1 MTNIVVGLIG
11 LVIGLAIGVGIG
23 WLIAQLRASQRVA
36 EATTT
41 AQVAT
46 ERLEAA
52 EKVTADRDALATQ
65 FRALSAQSM
74 ADQDERSTRAAQRTM
89 SDAQRLLAPVSL
101 ALERLDR
108 RLAEVEQ
115 ERTAMTASLREQVAG
130 VSNAGENL
138 RKEAASLVTALRKPQ
153 VRGAWGEMQLQRT
166 AEVAGMLEHCD
177 FQTQQTTTAQGTPQR
192 PDMTVRLSGDR
203 CIHID
208 AKTPL
213 AAFLDAAECEDPEEY
228 DAQMARFARH
238 VRTHIDQLSAKGYWR
253 TDLDSPEFVV
263 CFLPSDAFLQAAL
276 QEMPDLHEYA
286 NRRGIVLASP
296 SVLIPMLRTVALA
309 WRQEAVARS
318 AAEVAALGRDLHK
331 RLGTLAGNLDKM
343 GRSLN
348 STVRAYNTLLGGMET
363 RVLVQ
368 ARRFEDLGV
377 TDEDISSPAPIEET
391 VRPLTAPE
399 LTEHQGED
407 DSPTSVVGRAT
418 LAQLRRQ
425 GEGQ

>member
-11 LVIGLAIGVGIG
+11 LAIGVALG
-23 WLIAQLRASQRVA
+23 WLIAQLRASQRIA
-36 EATTT
+36 EATS
-41 AQVAT
+41 AARVAT

-52 EKVTADRDALATQ
+52 EKIATDRDALATL
-65 FRALSAQSM
+65 FKALSAQSM
-74 ADQDERSTRAAQRTM
+74 ADQNERATQSAQRTM

-115 ERTAMTASLREQVAG
+115 ERTDMTASLREQVAG
-130 VSNAGENL
+130 VSTAGESL
-138 RKEAASLVTALRKPQ
+138 RKETASLVAALRKPQ
-153 VRGAWGEMQLQRT
+153 IRGAWGEMQLQRT

-177 FQTQQTTTAQGTPQR
+177 FQTQQTTTAQGAPQR
-192 PDMTVRLSGDR
+192 PDMTVKLSGGR
-203 CIHID
+203 CIHVD

-213 AAFLDAAECEDPEEY
+213 AAFLEAAQCDDAEEY

-263 CFLPSDAFLQAAL
+263 CFLPSDALLQAAL
-276 QEMPDLHEYA
+276 QEIPDLHEYA

-318 AAEVAALGRDLHK
+318 ATEVAALRRDLHK

-343 GRSLN
+343 GRSLT
-348 STVRAYNTLLGGMET
+348 STVRAYNSALGSLET

-368 ARRFEDLGV
+368 ARRFEHLGV
-377 TDEDISSPAPIEET
+377 TADDIASPAPIEEA
-391 VRPLTAPE
+391 VRPLTSPE
-399 LTEHQGED
+399 LTENQTE
-407 DSPTSVVGRAT
+407 VG
-418 LAQLRRQ
+418 LP
-425 GEGQ
+425 E

>member
-1 MTNIVVGLIG
+1 MVNVVVGLVG
-11 LVIGLAIGVGIG
+11 LVIGLALG

-36 EATTT
+36 EAAST
-41 AQVAT
+41 ARVAA
-46 ERLEAA
+46 ERLEIVEKAA
-52 EKVTADRDALATQ
+52 ADRDSLATQ
-65 FRALSAQSM
+65 FKALSAQSI
-74 ADQDERSTRAAQRTM
+74 ADQDERAAKAAQRTM
-89 SDAQRLLAPVSL
+89 NDAQRLLAPVSH
-101 ALERLDR
+101 ALEQLDR

-130 VSNAGENL
+130 VSSAGENL
-138 RKEAASLVTALRKPQ
+138 RKETASLVTALRKPQ

-192 PDMTVRLSGDR
+192 PDMTVRLSGNR

-213 AAFLDAAECEDPEEY
+213 AAFLDATECEDPEEY

-276 QEMPDLHEYA
+276 QQMPDLHEYA

-309 WRQEAVARS
+309 WRQEAVARN
-318 AAEVAALGRDLHK
+318 ATEVAALGRDLHK
-331 RLGTLAGNLDKM
+331 RLSTLAGNLDKM
-343 GRSLN
+343 GRSLS

-377 TDEDISSPAPIEET
+377 TDEEVSSPTPIDET
-391 VRPLTAPE
+391 IRPLTAAE
-399 LTEHQGED
+399 LTEHQGD
-407 DSPTSVVGRAT
+407 DGSSS
-418 LAQLRRQ
+418 
-425 GEGQ
+425 

>member
-1 MTNIVVGLIG
+1 MTNLVVGLIG
-11 LVIGLAIGVGIG
+11 LIIGVALG
-23 WLIAQLRASQRVA
+23 WLFAQLRASQRVT
-36 EATTT
+36 EATS
-41 AQVAT
+41 AARIAT

-52 EKVTADRDALATQ
+52 EKIATDRDALATQ
-65 FRALSAQSM
+65 FKALSAQTM
-74 ADQDERSTRAAQRTM
+74 ADQDERAARSAQRTI

-108 RLAEVEQ
+108 RLAEVEH
-115 ERTAMTASLREQVAG
+115 ERTAMTASLRQQVAE
-130 VSNAGENL
+130 VSTAGESL
-138 RKEAASLVTALRKPQ
+138 RKETASLVTALRKPH

-166 AEVAGMLEHCD
+166 AEVAGMLDHCD

-192 PDMTVRLSGDR
+192 PDMTVKLSGGR
-203 CIHID
+203 CIHVD

-213 AAFLDAAECEDPEEY
+213 AAFLDAAQCDDADEY

-263 CFLPSDAFLQAAL
+263 CFLPSDALLQAAL

-286 NRRGIVLASP
+286 NRRGIVVASP

-318 AAEVAALGRDLHK
+318 AADVAALGRDLHK
-331 RLGTLAGNLDKM
+331 RLGTLASNLDKM
-343 GRSLN
+343 GRSLT
-348 STVRAYNTLLGGMET
+348 STVRAYNSAIGGLET

-368 ARRFEDLGV
+368 ARRFEDLEV
-377 TDEDISSPAPIEET
+377 TTDTLASPTPVDDA
-391 VRPLTAPE
+391 VRPLTSPE
-399 LTEHQGED
+399 LTEDE
-407 DSPTSVVGRAT
+407 P
-418 LAQLRRQ
+418 
-425 GEGQ
+425 

>member
-11 LVIGLAIGVGIG
+11 LAIGVALG
-23 WLIAQLRASQRVA
+23 WLIAQLRTSQRIA
-36 EATTT
+36 ETTS
-41 AQVAT
+41 AARVAT

-52 EKVTADRDALATQ
+52 EKIATDRDALATQ
-65 FRALSAQSM
+65 FKALSAQTM
-74 ADQDERSTRAAQRTM
+74 ADQNERATRSAQRTM

-115 ERTAMTASLREQVAG
+115 ERTDMTASLREQVAG
-130 VSNAGENL
+130 VSTAGESL
-138 RKEAASLVTALRKPQ
+138 RKETASLVAALRKPQ
-153 VRGAWGEMQLQRT
+153 IRGAWGEMQLQRT

-177 FQTQQTTTAQGTPQR
+177 FQTQQTTTAQGAPQR
-192 PDMTVRLSGDR
+192 PDMTVKLPGGR
-203 CIHID
+203 CIHVD

-213 AAFLDAAECEDPEEY
+213 AAFLEAAQCDDAEEY

-263 CFLPSDAFLQAAL
+263 CFLPSDALLQAAL
-276 QEMPDLHEYA
+276 QEIPDLHEYA

-318 AAEVAALGRDLHK
+318 ATEVAALRRDLHK

-343 GRSLN
+343 GRSLT
-348 STVRAYNTLLGGMET
+348 STVRAYNSALGSLET

-368 ARRFEDLGV
+368 ARRFEHLGV
-377 TDEDISSPAPIEET
+377 TADDIASPAPIEEA
-391 VRPLTAPE
+391 VRPLTSPE
-399 LTEHQGED
+399 LTENQTE
-407 DSPTSVVGRAT
+407 
-418 LAQLRRQ
+418 
-425 GEGQ
+425 EGPPE

>member
-11 LVIGLAIGVGIG
+11 LAIGVTLG
-23 WLIAQLRASQRVA
+23 WLIAQLRASQRIA
-36 EATTT
+36 EATS
-41 AQVAT
+41 AAHVAT

-52 EKVTADRDALATQ
+52 EKIATDRDALATQ
-65 FRALSAQSM
+65 FKALSAQTM
-74 ADQDERSTRAAQRTM
+74 ADQNERATRSAQRTM

-115 ERTAMTASLREQVAG
+115 ERTDMTASLREQVAG
-130 VSNAGENL
+130 VSTAGESL
-138 RKEAASLVTALRKPQ
+138 RKETASLVAALRKPQ
-153 VRGAWGEMQLQRT
+153 IRGAWGEMQLQRT

-177 FQTQQTTTAQGTPQR
+177 FQTQQTTTAQGAPQR
-192 PDMTVRLSGDR
+192 PDMTVKLPGGR
-203 CIHID
+203 CIHVD

-213 AAFLDAAECEDPEEY
+213 AAFLEAAQCDDAEEY

-263 CFLPSDAFLQAAL
+263 CFLPSDALLQAAL
-276 QEMPDLHEYA
+276 QEIPDLHEYA

-318 AAEVAALGRDLHK
+318 ATEVAALGRDLHK

-343 GRSLN
+343 GRSLT
-348 STVRAYNTLLGGMET
+348 STVRAYNSALGSLET

-368 ARRFEDLGV
+368 ARRFEHLGV
-377 TDEDISSPAPIEET
+377 TADDIASPAPIEEA
-391 VRPLTAPE
+391 VRPLTSPE
-399 LTEHQGED
+399 LTENQTE
-407 DSPTSVVGRAT
+407 VG
-418 LAQLRRQ
+418 LP
-425 GEGQ
+425 E

>member
-11 LVIGLAIGVGIG
+11 LAIGVTLG
-23 WLIAQLRASQRVA
+23 WLIAQLRASQRIA
-36 EATTT
+36 EATS
-41 AQVAT
+41 AAHVAT

-52 EKVTADRDALATQ
+52 EKIATDRDALATQ
-65 FRALSAQSM
+65 FKALSAQTM
-74 ADQDERSTRAAQRTM
+74 ADQNERATRSAQRTM

-115 ERTAMTASLREQVAG
+115 ERTDMTASLREQVAG
-130 VSNAGENL
+130 VSTAGESL
-138 RKEAASLVTALRKPQ
+138 RKETASLVAALRKPQ
-153 VRGAWGEMQLQRT
+153 IRGAWGEMQLQRT

-177 FQTQQTTTAQGTPQR
+177 FQTQQTTTAQGAPQR
-192 PDMTVRLSGDR
+192 PDMTVKLPGGR
-203 CIHID
+203 CIHVD

-213 AAFLDAAECEDPEEY
+213 AAFLEAAQCDDAEEY

-263 CFLPSDAFLQAAL
+263 CFLPSDALLQAAL
-276 QEMPDLHEYA
+276 QEIPDLHEYA

-318 AAEVAALGRDLHK
+318 ATEVAALRRDLHK

-343 GRSLN
+343 GRSLT
-348 STVRAYNTLLGGMET
+348 STVRAYNSALGSLET

-368 ARRFEDLGV
+368 ARRFEHLGV
-377 TDEDISSPAPIEET
+377 TADDITSPAPIEEA
-391 VRPLTAPE
+391 VRPLTSPE
-399 LTEHQGED
+399 LTENQTE
-407 DSPTSVVGRAT
+407 
-418 LAQLRRQ
+418 
-425 GEGQ
+425 EGPPE

>member
-11 LVIGLAIGVGIG
+11 LAIGVALG
-23 WLIAQLRASQRVA
+23 WLIAQLRTSQRIA
-36 EATTT
+36 EATS
-41 AQVAT
+41 AARVAT

-52 EKVTADRDALATQ
+52 EKIATDRDALATL
-65 FRALSAQSM
+65 FKALSAQSM
-74 ADQDERSTRAAQRTM
+74 ADQNERATQSAQRTM

-115 ERTAMTASLREQVAG
+115 ERTDMTASLREQVAG
-130 VSNAGENL
+130 VSTAGESL
-138 RKEAASLVTALRKPQ
+138 RKETASLVAALRKPQ
-153 VRGAWGEMQLQRT
+153 IRGAWGEMQLQRT

-177 FQTQQTTTAQGTPQR
+177 FQTQQTTTAQGAPQR
-192 PDMTVRLSGDR
+192 PDMTVKLPGGR
-203 CIHID
+203 CIHVD

-213 AAFLDAAECEDPEEY
+213 AAFLEAAQCDDAEEY

-263 CFLPSDAFLQAAL
+263 CFLPSDALLQAAL
-276 QEMPDLHEYA
+276 QEIPDLHEYA

-318 AAEVAALGRDLHK
+318 ATEVAALGRDLHK

-343 GRSLN
+343 GRSLT
-348 STVRAYNTLLGGMET
+348 STVRAYNSALGSLET

-368 ARRFEDLGV
+368 ARRFEHLGV
-377 TDEDISSPAPIEET
+377 TADDIASPAPIEEA
-391 VRPLTAPE
+391 VRPLTSPE
-399 LTEHQGED
+399 LTENQTE
-407 DSPTSVVGRAT
+407 VG
-418 LAQLRRQ
+418 LP
-425 GEGQ
+425 E

>member
-11 LVIGLAIGVGIG
+11 LAIGVALG
-23 WLIAQLRASQRVA
+23 WLIAQLRASQRIA
-36 EATTT
+36 EATS
-41 AQVAT
+41 AAHVAT

-52 EKVTADRDALATQ
+52 EKIATDRDALATQ
-65 FRALSAQSM
+65 FKALSAQTM
-74 ADQDERSTRAAQRTM
+74 ADQNERATRSAQRTM

-115 ERTAMTASLREQVAG
+115 ERTDMTASLREQVAG
-130 VSNAGENL
+130 VSTAGESL
-138 RKEAASLVTALRKPQ
+138 RKETASLVAALRKPQ
-153 VRGAWGEMQLQRT
+153 IRGAWGEMQLQRT

-177 FQTQQTTTAQGTPQR
+177 FQTQQTTTAQGAPQR
-192 PDMTVRLSGDR
+192 PDMTVKLPGGR
-203 CIHID
+203 CIHVD

-213 AAFLDAAECEDPEEY
+213 AAFLEAAQCDDAEEY

-263 CFLPSDAFLQAAL
+263 CFLPSDALLQAAL
-276 QEMPDLHEYA
+276 QEIPDLHEYA

-318 AAEVAALGRDLHK
+318 ATEVAALRRDLHK

-343 GRSLN
+343 GRSLT
-348 STVRAYNTLLGGMET
+348 STVRAYNSALGSLET

-368 ARRFEDLGV
+368 ARRFEHLGV
-377 TDEDISSPAPIEET
+377 TADDITSPAPIEEA
-391 VRPLTAPE
+391 VRPLTSPE
-399 LTEHQGED
+399 LTENQTE
-407 DSPTSVVGRAT
+407 
-418 LAQLRRQ
+418 
-425 GEGQ
+425 EGPPE

>member
-11 LVIGLAIGVGIG
+11 LAIGVALG
-23 WLIAQLRASQRVA
+23 WLIAQLRTSQRIA
-36 EATTT
+36 EATS
-41 AQVAT
+41 AARVAT

-52 EKVTADRDALATQ
+52 EKIATDRDALATL
-65 FRALSAQSM
+65 FKALSAQSM
-74 ADQDERSTRAAQRTM
+74 ADQNERATQSAQRTM

-115 ERTAMTASLREQVAG
+115 ERTDMTASLREQVAG
-130 VSNAGENL
+130 VSTAGESL
-138 RKEAASLVTALRKPQ
+138 RKETASLVAALRKPQ
-153 VRGAWGEMQLQRT
+153 IRGAWGEMQLQRT

-177 FQTQQTTTAQGTPQR
+177 FQTQQTTTAQGAPQR
-192 PDMTVRLSGDR
+192 PDMTVKLPGGR
-203 CIHID
+203 CIHVD

-213 AAFLDAAECEDPEEY
+213 AAFLEAAQCDDAEEY

-263 CFLPSDAFLQAAL
+263 CFLPSDALLQAAL
-276 QEMPDLHEYA
+276 QEIPDLHEYA

-318 AAEVAALGRDLHK
+318 ATEVAALGRDLHK

-343 GRSLN
+343 GRSLT
-348 STVRAYNTLLGGMET
+348 STVRAYNSALGSLET

-368 ARRFEDLGV
+368 ARRFEHLGV
-377 TDEDISSPAPIEET
+377 TADDIASPAPIEEA
-391 VRPLTAPE
+391 VRPLTSPE
-399 LTEHQGED
+399 LTENQTE
-407 DSPTSVVGRAT
+407 
-418 LAQLRRQ
+418 
-425 GEGQ
+425 EGPPE

>member
-11 LVIGLAIGVGIG
+11 LAIGVALG
-23 WLIAQLRASQRVA
+23 WLIAQLRASQRIA
-36 EATTT
+36 EATS
-41 AQVAT
+41 AAHVAT

-52 EKVTADRDALATQ
+52 EKIATDRDALATQ
-65 FRALSAQSM
+65 FKALSAQTM
-74 ADQDERSTRAAQRTM
+74 ADQNERATRSAQRTM

-115 ERTAMTASLREQVAG
+115 ERTDMTASLREQVAG
-130 VSNAGENL
+130 VSTAGESL
-138 RKEAASLVTALRKPQ
+138 RKETASLVAALRKPQ
-153 VRGAWGEMQLQRT
+153 IRGAWGEMQLQRT

-177 FQTQQTTTAQGTPQR
+177 FQTQQTTTAQGAPQR
-192 PDMTVRLSGDR
+192 PDMTVKLPGGR
-203 CIHID
+203 CIHVD

-213 AAFLDAAECEDPEEY
+213 AAFLEAAQCDDAEEY

-263 CFLPSDAFLQAAL
+263 CFLPSDALLQAAL
-276 QEMPDLHEYA
+276 QEIPDLHEYA

-318 AAEVAALGRDLHK
+318 ATEVAALGRDLHK

-343 GRSLN
+343 GRSLT
-348 STVRAYNTLLGGMET
+348 STVRAYNSALGSLET

-368 ARRFEDLGV
+368 ARRFEHLGV
-377 TDEDISSPAPIEET
+377 TADDIASPAPIEEA
-391 VRPLTAPE
+391 VRPLTSPE
-399 LTEHQGED
+399 LTENQTE
-407 DSPTSVVGRAT
+407 
-418 LAQLRRQ
+418 
-425 GEGQ
+425 EGPPE

>member
-11 LVIGLAIGVGIG
+11 LAIGVTLG
-23 WLIAQLRASQRVA
+23 WLIAQLRASQRIA
-36 EATTT
+36 EATS
-41 AQVAT
+41 AAHVAT

-52 EKVTADRDALATQ
+52 EKIATDRDALATQ
-65 FRALSAQSM
+65 FKALSAQTM
-74 ADQDERSTRAAQRTM
+74 ADQNERATRSAQRTM

-115 ERTAMTASLREQVAG
+115 ERTDMTASLREQVAG
-130 VSNAGENL
+130 VSTAGESL
-138 RKEAASLVTALRKPQ
+138 RKETASLVAALRKPQ
-153 VRGAWGEMQLQRT
+153 IRGAWGEMQLQRT

-177 FQTQQTTTAQGTPQR
+177 FQTQQTTTAQGAPQR
-192 PDMTVRLSGDR
+192 PDMTVKLPGGR
-203 CIHID
+203 CIHVD

-213 AAFLDAAECEDPEEY
+213 AAFLEAAQCDDAEEY

-263 CFLPSDAFLQAAL
+263 CFLPSEALLQAAL
-276 QEMPDLHEYA
+276 QEIPDLHEYA

-318 AAEVAALGRDLHK
+318 ATEVAALRRDLHK

-343 GRSLN
+343 GRSLT
-348 STVRAYNTLLGGMET
+348 STVRAYNSALGSLET

-368 ARRFEDLGV
+368 ARRFEHLGV
-377 TDEDISSPAPIEET
+377 TADDITSPAPIEEA
-391 VRPLTAPE
+391 VRPLTSPE
-399 LTEHQGED
+399 LTENQTE
-407 DSPTSVVGRAT
+407 
-418 LAQLRRQ
+418 
-425 GEGQ
+425 EGPPE

>member
-11 LVIGLAIGVGIG
+11 LAIGVTLG
-23 WLIAQLRASQRVA
+23 WLIAQLRASQRIA
-36 EATTT
+36 EATS
-41 AQVAT
+41 AARVAT

-52 EKVTADRDALATQ
+52 EKIATDRDALATQ
-65 FRALSAQSM
+65 FKALSAQTM
-74 ADQDERSTRAAQRTM
+74 ADQNERATRSAQRTM

-115 ERTAMTASLREQVAG
+115 ERTDMTASLREQVAG
-130 VSNAGENL
+130 VSTAGESL
-138 RKEAASLVTALRKPQ
+138 RKETASLVAALRKPQ
-153 VRGAWGEMQLQRT
+153 IRGAWGEMQLQRT

-177 FQTQQTTTAQGTPQR
+177 FQTQQTTTAQGAPQR
-192 PDMTVRLSGDR
+192 PDMTVKLPGGR
-203 CIHID
+203 CIHVD

-213 AAFLDAAECEDPEEY
+213 AAFLEAAQCDDAEEY

-263 CFLPSDAFLQAAL
+263 CFLPSDALLQAAL
-276 QEMPDLHEYA
+276 QEIPDLHEYA

-318 AAEVAALGRDLHK
+318 ATEVAALRRDLHK

-343 GRSLN
+343 GRSLT
-348 STVRAYNTLLGGMET
+348 STVRAYNSALGSLET

-368 ARRFEDLGV
+368 ARRFEHLGV
-377 TDEDISSPAPIEET
+377 TADDITSPAPIEEA
-391 VRPLTAPE
+391 VRPLTSPE
-399 LTEHQGED
+399 LTENQTE
-407 DSPTSVVGRAT
+407 
-418 LAQLRRQ
+418 
-425 GEGQ
+425 EGPPE

>member
-11 LVIGLAIGVGIG
+11 LAIGVALG
-23 WLIAQLRASQRVA
+23 WLIAQLRASQRIA
-36 EATTT
+36 EATS
-41 AQVAT
+41 AAHVAT

-52 EKVTADRDALATQ
+52 EKIATDRDALATQ
-65 FRALSAQSM
+65 FKALSAQTM
-74 ADQDERSTRAAQRTM
+74 ADQNERATRSAQRTM

-115 ERTAMTASLREQVAG
+115 ERTDMTASLREQVAG
-130 VSNAGENL
+130 VSTAGESL
-138 RKEAASLVTALRKPQ
+138 RKETASLVAALRKPQ
-153 VRGAWGEMQLQRT
+153 IRGAWGEMQLQRT

-177 FQTQQTTTAQGTPQR
+177 FQTQQTTTAQGAPQR
-192 PDMTVRLSGDR
+192 PDMTVKLSGRR
-203 CIHID
+203 CIHVD

-213 AAFLDAAECEDPEEY
+213 AAFLEAAQCDDAEEY

-263 CFLPSDAFLQAAL
+263 CFLPSDALLQAAL
-276 QEMPDLHEYA
+276 QEIPDLHEYA

-318 AAEVAALGRDLHK
+318 ATEVAALRRDLHK

-343 GRSLN
+343 GRSLT
-348 STVRAYNTLLGGMET
+348 STVRAYNSALGSLET

-368 ARRFEDLGV
+368 ARRFEHLGV
-377 TDEDISSPAPIEET
+377 TADDITSPAPIEEA
-391 VRPLTAPE
+391 VRPLTSPE
-399 LTEHQGED
+399 LTENQTE
-407 DSPTSVVGRAT
+407 
-418 LAQLRRQ
+418 
-425 GEGQ
+425 EGPPE

>member
-11 LVIGLAIGVGIG
+11 LAIGVALG
-23 WLIAQLRASQRVA
+23 WLIAQLRTSQRIA
-36 EATTT
+36 EATS
-41 AQVAT
+41 AAHVAT

-52 EKVTADRDALATQ
+52 EKIATDRDALATQ
-65 FRALSAQSM
+65 FKALSAQTM
-74 ADQDERSTRAAQRTM
+74 ADQNERATRSAQRTM

-115 ERTAMTASLREQVAG
+115 ERTDMTASLREQVAG
-130 VSNAGENL
+130 VSTAGESL
-138 RKEAASLVTALRKPQ
+138 RKETASLVAALRKPQ
-153 VRGAWGEMQLQRT
+153 IRGAWGEMQLQRT

-177 FQTQQTTTAQGTPQR
+177 FQTQQTTTAQGAPQR
-192 PDMTVRLSGDR
+192 PDMTVKLPGGR
-203 CIHID
+203 CIHVD

-213 AAFLDAAECEDPEEY
+213 AAFLEAAQCDDAEEY

-263 CFLPSDAFLQAAL
+263 CFLPSDALLQAAL
-276 QEMPDLHEYA
+276 QEIPDLHEYA

-318 AAEVAALGRDLHK
+318 ATEVAALRRDLHK

-343 GRSLN
+343 GRSLT
-348 STVRAYNTLLGGMET
+348 STVRAYNSALGSLET
-363 RVLVQ
+363 RVLV
-368 ARRFEDLGV
+368 
-377 TDEDISSPAPIEET
+377 
-391 VRPLTAPE
+391 
-399 LTEHQGED
+399 
-407 DSPTSVVGRAT
+407 
-418 LAQLRRQ
+418 
-425 GEGQ
+425 

>member
-11 LVIGLAIGVGIG
+11 LVIGVGIG
-23 WLIAQLRASQRVA
+23 WLIAQLRSSQRVA

-74 ADQDERSTRAAQRTM
+74 ADQDERATRAAQRTM
-89 SDAQRLLAPVSL
+89 NDAQRLLAPVSL

-138 RKEAASLVTALRKPQ
+138 RKETASLVTALRKPQ

-213 AAFLDAAECEDPEEY
+213 AAFLDAAEYEDPEEY

-238 VRTHIDQLSAKGYWR
+238 VRTHIDQL
-253 TDLDSPEFVV
+253 
-263 CFLPSDAFLQAAL
+263 
-276 QEMPDLHEYA
+276 
-286 NRRGIVLASP
+286 
-296 SVLIPMLRTVALA
+296 
-309 WRQEAVARS
+309 
-318 AAEVAALGRDLHK
+318 
-331 RLGTLAGNLDKM
+331 
-343 GRSLN
+343 
-348 STVRAYNTLLGGMET
+348 
-363 RVLVQ
+363 
-368 ARRFEDLGV
+368 
-377 TDEDISSPAPIEET
+377 
-391 VRPLTAPE
+391 
-399 LTEHQGED
+399 
-407 DSPTSVVGRAT
+407 
-418 LAQLRRQ
+418 
-425 GEGQ
+425 

>member
-11 LVIGLAIGVGIG
+11 LAIGVALG
-23 WLIAQLRASQRVA
+23 WLIAQLRTSQRIA
-36 EATTT
+36 EATS
-41 AQVAT
+41 AARVAT

-52 EKVTADRDALATQ
+52 EKIATDRDALATL
-65 FRALSAQSM
+65 FKALSAQSM
-74 ADQDERSTRAAQRTM
+74 ADQNERATQSAQRTM

-115 ERTAMTASLREQVAG
+115 ERTDMTASLREQVAG
-130 VSNAGENL
+130 VSTAGESL
-138 RKEAASLVTALRKPQ
+138 RKETASLVAALRKPQ
-153 VRGAWGEMQLQRT
+153 IRGAWGEMQLQRT

-177 FQTQQTTTAQGTPQR
+177 FQTQQTTTAQGAPQR
-192 PDMTVRLSGDR
+192 PDMTVKLSGRR
-203 CIHID
+203 CIHVD

-213 AAFLDAAECEDPEEY
+213 AAFLEAAQCDDAEEY

-263 CFLPSDAFLQAAL
+263 CFLPSDALLQAAL
-276 QEMPDLHEYA
+276 QEIPDLHEYA

-318 AAEVAALGRDLHK
+318 ATEVAALRRDLHK

-343 GRSLN
+343 GRSLT
-348 STVRAYNTLLGGMET
+348 STVRAYNSALGSLET

-368 ARRFEDLGV
+368 ARRFEHLGV
-377 TDEDISSPAPIEET
+377 TADDITSPAPIEEA
-391 VRPLTAPE
+391 VRPLTSPE
-399 LTEHQGED
+399 LTENQNEED
-407 DSPTSVVGRAT
+407 SAR
-418 LAQLRRQ
+418 
-425 GEGQ
+425 

>member
-11 LVIGLAIGVGIG
+11 LAIGVALG
-23 WLIAQLRASQRVA
+23 WLIAQLRASQRIA
-36 EATTT
+36 EATS
-41 AQVAT
+41 AAHVAT

-52 EKVTADRDALATQ
+52 EKIATDRDALATQ
-65 FRALSAQSM
+65 FKALSAQTM
-74 ADQDERSTRAAQRTM
+74 ADQNERATRSAQRTM

-115 ERTAMTASLREQVAG
+115 ERTDMTASLREQVAG
-130 VSNAGENL
+130 VSTAGESL
-138 RKEAASLVTALRKPQ
+138 RKETASLVAALRKPQ
-153 VRGAWGEMQLQRT
+153 IRGAWGEMQLQRT

-177 FQTQQTTTAQGTPQR
+177 FQTQQTTTAQGAPQR
-192 PDMTVRLSGDR
+192 PDMTVKLPGGR
-203 CIHID
+203 CIHVD

-213 AAFLDAAECEDPEEY
+213 AAFLEAAQCDDAEEY

-263 CFLPSDAFLQAAL
+263 CFLPSDALLQAAL
-276 QEMPDLHEYA
+276 QEIPDLHEYA

-318 AAEVAALGRDLHK
+318 ATEVAALGRDLHK

-343 GRSLN
+343 GRSLT
-348 STVRAYNTLLGGMET
+348 STVRAYNSALGSLET

-368 ARRFEDLGV
+368 ARRFEHLGV
-377 TDEDISSPAPIEET
+377 TADDIASPAPIEEA
-391 VRPLTAPE
+391 VRPLTSPE
-399 LTEHQGED
+399 LTENQTE
-407 DSPTSVVGRAT
+407 VG
-418 LAQLRRQ
+418 LP
-425 GEGQ
+425 E

>member
-11 LVIGLAIGVGIG
+11 LAIGVALG
-23 WLIAQLRASQRVA
+23 WLIAQLRASQRIA
-36 EATTT
+36 EATS
-41 AQVAT
+41 AAHVAT

-52 EKVTADRDALATQ
+52 EKIATDRDALATQ
-65 FRALSAQSM
+65 FKALSAQTM
-74 ADQDERSTRAAQRTM
+74 ADQNERATRSAQRTM

-115 ERTAMTASLREQVAG
+115 ERTDMTASLREQVAG
-130 VSNAGENL
+130 VSTAGESL
-138 RKEAASLVTALRKPQ
+138 RKETASLVAALRKPQ
-153 VRGAWGEMQLQRT
+153 IRGAWGEMQLQRT

-177 FQTQQTTTAQGTPQR
+177 FQNQQTTTAQGAPQR
-192 PDMTVRLSGDR
+192 PDMTVKLPGGR
-203 CIHID
+203 CIHVD

-213 AAFLDAAECEDPEEY
+213 AAFLEAAQCDDAEEY

-263 CFLPSDAFLQAAL
+263 CFLPSDALLQAAL
-276 QEMPDLHEYA
+276 QEIPDLHEYA

-318 AAEVAALGRDLHK
+318 ATEVAALRRDLHK

-343 GRSLN
+343 GRSLT
-348 STVRAYNTLLGGMET
+348 STVRAYNSALGSLET

-368 ARRFEDLGV
+368 ARRFEHLGV
-377 TDEDISSPAPIEET
+377 TADDITSPAPIEEA
-391 VRPLTAPE
+391 VRPLTSPE
-399 LTEHQGED
+399 LTENQTE
-407 DSPTSVVGRAT
+407 
-418 LAQLRRQ
+418 
-425 GEGQ
+425 EGPPE

>member
-11 LVIGLAIGVGIG
+11 LAIGVALG
-23 WLIAQLRASQRVA
+23 WLIAQLRASQRIA
-36 EATTT
+36 EATS
-41 AQVAT
+41 AAHVAT

-52 EKVTADRDALATQ
+52 EKIATDRDALATL
-65 FRALSAQSM
+65 FKALSAQSM
-74 ADQDERSTRAAQRTM
+74 ADQNERATQSAQRTM

-115 ERTAMTASLREQVAG
+115 ERTDMTASLREQVAG
-130 VSNAGENL
+130 VSTAGESL
-138 RKEAASLVTALRKPQ
+138 RKETASLVAALRKPQ
-153 VRGAWGEMQLQRT
+153 IRGAWGEMQLQRT

-177 FQTQQTTTAQGTPQR
+177 FQTQQTTTAQGAPQR
-192 PDMTVRLSGDR
+192 PDMTVKLPGGR
-203 CIHID
+203 CIHVD

-213 AAFLDAAECEDPEEY
+213 AAFLEAAQCDDAEEY

-263 CFLPSDAFLQAAL
+263 CFLPSDALLQAAL
-276 QEMPDLHEYA
+276 QEIPDLHEYA

-318 AAEVAALGRDLHK
+318 ATEVAALGRDLHK

-343 GRSLN
+343 GRSLT
-348 STVRAYNTLLGGMET
+348 STVRAYNSALGSLET

-368 ARRFEDLGV
+368 ARRFEHLGV
-377 TDEDISSPAPIEET
+377 TADDIASPAPIEEA
-391 VRPLTAPE
+391 VRPLTSPE
-399 LTEHQGED
+399 LTENQTE
-407 DSPTSVVGRAT
+407 
-418 LAQLRRQ
+418 
-425 GEGQ
+425 EGPPE

>member
-11 LVIGLAIGVGIG
+11 LAIGVALG
-23 WLIAQLRASQRVA
+23 WLIAQLRTSQRIA
-36 EATTT
+36 EATS
-41 AQVAT
+41 AAHVAT

-52 EKVTADRDALATQ
+52 EKIATDRDALATQ
-65 FRALSAQSM
+65 FKALSAQTM
-74 ADQDERSTRAAQRTM
+74 ADQNERATRSAQRTM

-115 ERTAMTASLREQVAG
+115 ERTDMTASLREQVAG
-130 VSNAGENL
+130 VSTAGESL
-138 RKEAASLVTALRKPQ
+138 RKETASLVAALRKPQ
-153 VRGAWGEMQLQRT
+153 IRGAWGEMQLQRT

-177 FQTQQTTTAQGTPQR
+177 FQTQQTTTAQGAPQR
-192 PDMTVRLSGDR
+192 PDMTVKLPGGR
-203 CIHID
+203 CIHVD

-213 AAFLDAAECEDPEEY
+213 AAFLEAAQCDDAEEY

-263 CFLPSDAFLQAAL
+263 CFLPSDALLQAAL
-276 QEMPDLHEYA
+276 QEIPDLHEYA

-318 AAEVAALGRDLHK
+318 ATEVAALRRDLHK

-343 GRSLN
+343 GRSLT
-348 STVRAYNTLLGGMET
+348 STVRAYNSALGSLET

-368 ARRFEDLGV
+368 ARRFEHLGV
-377 TDEDISSPAPIEET
+377 TADDITSPAPIEEA
-391 VRPLTAPE
+391 VRPLTSPE
-399 LTEHQGED
+399 LTENQTE
-407 DSPTSVVGRAT
+407 
-418 LAQLRRQ
+418 
-425 GEGQ
+425 EGPPE

>member
-1 MTNIVVGLIG
+1 MTNIAVGLVG
-11 LVIGLAIGVGIG
+11 LVIGVALG
-23 WLIAQLRASQRVA
+23 WLIAQLRDSQRVA
-36 EATTT
+36 DATST
-41 AQVAT
+41 ARVAT

-52 EKVTADRDALATQ
+52 QKLATDRDALATQ
-65 FRALSAQSM
+65 FKALSAQTM
-74 ADQDERSTRAAQRTM
+74 ADQNEHAAQSAQQTM
-89 SDAQRLLAPVSL
+89 NDTQRLLAPVSL

-130 VSNAGENL
+130 VSTAGESL
-138 RKEAASLVTALRKPQ
+138 RKETASLVAALRKPQ

-166 AEVAGMLEHCD
+166 AEIAGMLEHCD

-192 PDMTVRLSGDR
+192 PDMTVKLAGRR
-203 CIHID
+203 CIHVD
-208 AKTPL
+208 AKAPL
-213 AAFLDAAECEDPEEY
+213 AAFLEATQCDDAKEY

-238 VRTHIDQLSAKGYWR
+238 VRTHIDQLSAKSYWR

-263 CFLPSDAFLQAAL
+263 CFLPSDALLQAAL

-343 GRSLN
+343 GRSLS
-348 STVRAYNTLLGGMET
+348 STVRAYNSALGSLET

-377 TDEDISSPAPIEET
+377 TADGIASPASVEEA
-391 VRPLTAPE
+391 VRPLTSPE
-399 LTEHQGED
+399 LTENQAEE
-407 DSPTSVVGRAT
+407 SPP
-418 LAQLRRQ
+418 
-425 GEGQ
+425 E

>member
-11 LVIGLAIGVGIG
+11 LAIGVTLG
-23 WLIAQLRASQRVA
+23 WLIAQLRASQRIA
-36 EATTT
+36 EATS
-41 AQVAT
+41 AAHVAT

-52 EKVTADRDALATQ
+52 EKIATDRDALATQ
-65 FRALSAQSM
+65 FKALSAQTM
-74 ADQDERSTRAAQRTM
+74 ADQNERATRSAQRTM

-115 ERTAMTASLREQVAG
+115 ERTDMTASLREQVAG
-130 VSNAGENL
+130 VSTAGESL
-138 RKEAASLVTALRKPQ
+138 RKETASLVAALRKPQ
-153 VRGAWGEMQLQRT
+153 IRGAWGEMQLQRT

-177 FQTQQTTTAQGTPQR
+177 FQTQQTTTAQGAPQR
-192 PDMTVRLSGDR
+192 PDMTVKLSGGR
-203 CIHID
+203 CIHVD

-213 AAFLDAAECEDPEEY
+213 AAFLEAAQCDDAEEY

-263 CFLPSDAFLQAAL
+263 CFLPSDALLQAAL
-276 QEMPDLHEYA
+276 QEIPDLHEYA

-318 AAEVAALGRDLHK
+318 ATEVAALGRDLHK

-343 GRSLN
+343 GRSLT
-348 STVRAYNTLLGGMET
+348 STVRAYNSALGSLET

-368 ARRFEDLGV
+368 ARRFEHLGV
-377 TDEDISSPAPIEET
+377 TADDIASPAPIEEA
-391 VRPLTAPE
+391 VRPLTSPE
-399 LTEHQGED
+399 LTENQTE
-407 DSPTSVVGRAT
+407 VG
-418 LAQLRRQ
+418 LP
-425 GEGQ
+425 E

>member
-11 LVIGLAIGVGIG
+11 LAIGVALG
-23 WLIAQLRASQRVA
+23 WLIAQLRASQRIA
-36 EATTT
+36 EATS
-41 AQVAT
+41 AAHVAT

-52 EKVTADRDALATQ
+52 EKIATDRDALATQ
-65 FRALSAQSM
+65 FKALSAQTM
-74 ADQDERSTRAAQRTM
+74 ADQNERATRSAQRTM

-115 ERTAMTASLREQVAG
+115 ERTDMTASLREQVAG
-130 VSNAGENL
+130 VSTAGESL
-138 RKEAASLVTALRKPQ
+138 RKETASLVAALRKPQ
-153 VRGAWGEMQLQRT
+153 IRGAWGEMQLQRT

-177 FQTQQTTTAQGTPQR
+177 FQTQQTTTAQGAPQR
-192 PDMTVRLSGDR
+192 PDMTVKLSGGR
-203 CIHID
+203 CIHVD

-213 AAFLDAAECEDPEEY
+213 AAFLEAAQCDDAEEY

-263 CFLPSDAFLQAAL
+263 CFLPSDALLQAAL
-276 QEMPDLHEYA
+276 QEIPDLHEYA

-318 AAEVAALGRDLHK
+318 ATEVAALRRDLHK

-343 GRSLN
+343 GRSLT
-348 STVRAYNTLLGGMET
+348 STVRAYNSALGSLET

-368 ARRFEDLGV
+368 ARRFEHLGV
-377 TDEDISSPAPIEET
+377 TADDITSPAPIEEA
-391 VRPLTAPE
+391 VRPLTSPE
-399 LTEHQGED
+399 LTENQTE
-407 DSPTSVVGRAT
+407 
-418 LAQLRRQ
+418 
-425 GEGQ
+425 EGPPE

>member
-11 LVIGLAIGVGIG
+11 LAIGVTLG
-23 WLIAQLRASQRVA
+23 WLIAQLRASQRIA
-36 EATTT
+36 EATS
-41 AQVAT
+41 AAHVAT

-52 EKVTADRDALATQ
+52 EKIATDRDALATQ
-65 FRALSAQSM
+65 FKALSAQTM
-74 ADQDERSTRAAQRTM
+74 ADQNERATRSAQRTM

-115 ERTAMTASLREQVAG
+115 ERTDMTASLREQVAG
-130 VSNAGENL
+130 VSTAGESL
-138 RKEAASLVTALRKPQ
+138 RKETASLVAALRKPQ
-153 VRGAWGEMQLQRT
+153 IRGAWGEMQLQRT

-177 FQTQQTTTAQGTPQR
+177 FQTQQTTTAQGAPQR
-192 PDMTVRLSGDR
+192 PDMTVKLPGGR
-203 CIHID
+203 CIHVD

-213 AAFLDAAECEDPEEY
+213 AAFLEAAQCDDAEEY

-263 CFLPSDAFLQAAL
+263 CFLPSDALLQAAL
-276 QEMPDLHEYA
+276 QEIPDLHEYA

-309 WRQEAVARS
+309 WRQEAVERS
-318 AAEVAALGRDLHK
+318 ATEVAALGRDLHK
-331 RLGTLAGNLDKM
+331 RLGTLADNLDKM
-343 GRSLN
+343 GRSLT
-348 STVRAYNTLLGGMET
+348 STVRAYNSALGSLET

-368 ARRFEDLGV
+368 ARRFEHLGV
-377 TDEDISSPAPIEET
+377 TADDITSPAPIEEA
-391 VRPLTAPE
+391 VRPLTSPE
-399 LTEHQGED
+399 LTENQTE
-407 DSPTSVVGRAT
+407 
-418 LAQLRRQ
+418 
-425 GEGQ
+425 EGPPE

>member
-11 LVIGLAIGVGIG
+11 LAIGVALG
-23 WLIAQLRASQRVA
+23 WLIAQLRTSQRIA
-36 EATTT
+36 EATS
-41 AQVAT
+41 AARVAT

-52 EKVTADRDALATQ
+52 EKIATDRDALATL
-65 FRALSAQSM
+65 FKALSAQSM
-74 ADQDERSTRAAQRTM
+74 ADQNERATQSAQRTM

-115 ERTAMTASLREQVAG
+115 ERTDMTASLREQVAG
-130 VSNAGENL
+130 VSTAGESL
-138 RKEAASLVTALRKPQ
+138 RKETASLVAALRKPQ
-153 VRGAWGEMQLQRT
+153 IRGAWGEMQLQRT

-177 FQTQQTTTAQGTPQR
+177 FQTQQTTTAQGAPQR
-192 PDMTVRLSGDR
+192 PDMTVKLSGRR
-203 CIHID
+203 CIHVD

-213 AAFLDAAECEDPEEY
+213 AAFLEAAQCDDAEEY

-263 CFLPSDAFLQAAL
+263 CFLPSDALLQAAL
-276 QEMPDLHEYA
+276 QEIPDLHEYA

-318 AAEVAALGRDLHK
+318 ATEVAALRRDLHK

-343 GRSLN
+343 GRSLT
-348 STVRAYNTLLGGMET
+348 STVRAYNSALGSLET

-368 ARRFEDLGV
+368 ARRFEHLGV
-377 TDEDISSPAPIEET
+377 TADDITSPAPIEEA
-391 VRPLTAPE
+391 VRPLTSPE
-399 LTEHQGED
+399 LTENQTE
-407 DSPTSVVGRAT
+407 
-418 LAQLRRQ
+418 
-425 GEGQ
+425 EGPPE

>member
-11 LVIGLAIGVGIG
+11 LAIGVALG
-23 WLIAQLRASQRVA
+23 WLIAQLRASQRIA
-36 EATTT
+36 EATS
-41 AQVAT
+41 AAHVAT

-52 EKVTADRDALATQ
+52 EKIATDRDALATQ
-65 FRALSAQSM
+65 FKALSAQTM
-74 ADQDERSTRAAQRTM
+74 ADQNERATRSPQPTM
-89 SDAQRLLAPVSL
+89 SVAQRLLARVSL

-115 ERTAMTASLREQVAG
+115 ERTDMTASLREQVAG
-130 VSNAGENL
+130 VSTAGESL
-138 RKEAASLVTALRKPQ
+138 RKETASLVAALRKPQ
-153 VRGAWGEMQLQRT
+153 IRGAWGEMQLQRT

-177 FQTQQTTTAQGTPQR
+177 FQTQQTTTAQGAPQR
-192 PDMTVRLSGDR
+192 PDMTVKLSGGR
-203 CIHID
+203 CIHVD

-213 AAFLDAAECEDPEEY
+213 AAFLEAAQCDDAEEY

-263 CFLPSDAFLQAAL
+263 CFLPSDALLQAAL
-276 QEMPDLHEYA
+276 QEIPDLHEYA

-318 AAEVAALGRDLHK
+318 ATEVAALRRDLHK

-343 GRSLN
+343 GRSLT
-348 STVRAYNTLLGGMET
+348 STVRAYNSALGSLET

-368 ARRFEDLGV
+368 ARRFEHLGV
-377 TDEDISSPAPIEET
+377 TADDITSTAPIEEA
-391 VRPLTAPE
+391 VRPLTSPE
-399 LTEHQGED
+399 LTENQTE
-407 DSPTSVVGRAT
+407 
-418 LAQLRRQ
+418 
-425 GEGQ
+425 EGPPE

>member
-11 LVIGLAIGVGIG
+11 LAIGVTLG
-23 WLIAQLRASQRVA
+23 WLIAQLRASQRIA
-36 EATTT
+36 EATS
-41 AQVAT
+41 AAHVAT

-52 EKVTADRDALATQ
+52 EKIATDRDALATQ
-65 FRALSAQSM
+65 FKALSAQTM
-74 ADQDERSTRAAQRTM
+74 ADQNERATQSAQRTM

-115 ERTAMTASLREQVAG
+115 ERTDMTASLREQVAG
-130 VSNAGENL
+130 VSTAGESL
-138 RKEAASLVTALRKPQ
+138 RKETASLVAALRKPQ
-153 VRGAWGEMQLQRT
+153 IRGAWGEMQLQRT

-177 FQTQQTTTAQGTPQR
+177 FQTQQTTTAQGAPQR
-192 PDMTVRLSGDR
+192 PDMTVKLPGGR
-203 CIHID
+203 CIHVD

-213 AAFLDAAECEDPEEY
+213 AAFLEAAQCDDAEEY

-263 CFLPSDAFLQAAL
+263 CFLPSDALLQAAL
-276 QEMPDLHEYA
+276 QEIPDLHEYA

-318 AAEVAALGRDLHK
+318 ATEVAALGRDLHK
-331 RLGTLAGNLDKM
+331 RLGTLADNLDKM
-343 GRSLN
+343 GRSLT
-348 STVRAYNTLLGGMET
+348 STVRAYNSALGSLET

-368 ARRFEDLGV
+368 ARRFEHLGV
-377 TDEDISSPAPIEET
+377 TADDIASPAPIEEA
-391 VRPLTAPE
+391 VRPLTSPE
-399 LTEHQGED
+399 LTENQTE
-407 DSPTSVVGRAT
+407 
-418 LAQLRRQ
+418 
-425 GEGQ
+425 EGPPE

>member
-11 LVIGLAIGVGIG
+11 LAIGVALG
-23 WLIAQLRASQRVA
+23 WLIAQLRASQRIA
-36 EATTT
+36 EATS
-41 AQVAT
+41 AAHVAT

-52 EKVTADRDALATQ
+52 EKIATDRDALATQ
-65 FRALSAQSM
+65 FKALSAQTM
-74 ADQDERSTRAAQRTM
+74 ADQNERATRSAQRTM

-115 ERTAMTASLREQVAG
+115 ERTDMTASLREQVAG
-130 VSNAGENL
+130 VSTAGESL
-138 RKEAASLVTALRKPQ
+138 RKETASLVAALRKPQ
-153 VRGAWGEMQLQRT
+153 IRGAWGEMQLQRT

-177 FQTQQTTTAQGTPQR
+177 FQTQQTTTAQGAPQR
-192 PDMTVRLSGDR
+192 PDMTVKLPGGR
-203 CIHID
+203 CIHVD

-213 AAFLDAAECEDPEEY
+213 AAFLEAAQCDDAEEY

-263 CFLPSDAFLQAAL
+263 CFLPSDALLQAAL
-276 QEMPDLHEYA
+276 QEIPDLHEYA

-318 AAEVAALGRDLHK
+318 ATEVAALGRDLHK

-343 GRSLN
+343 GRSLT
-348 STVRAYNTLLGGMET
+348 STVRAYNSALGSLET

-368 ARRFEDLGV
+368 ARRFEHLGV
-377 TDEDISSPAPIEET
+377 TADDITSPAPIEEA
-391 VRPLTAPE
+391 VRPLTSPE
-399 LTEHQGED
+399 LTENQTE
-407 DSPTSVVGRAT
+407 VG
-418 LAQLRRQ
+418 LP
-425 GEGQ
+425 E

>member
-11 LVIGLAIGVGIG
+11 LAIGVALG
-23 WLIAQLRASQRVA
+23 WLIAQLRTSQRIA
-36 EATTT
+36 EATS
-41 AQVAT
+41 AARVAT

-52 EKVTADRDALATQ
+52 EKIATDRDALATQ
-65 FRALSAQSM
+65 FKALSAQTM
-74 ADQDERSTRAAQRTM
+74 ADQNERATRSAQRTM

-115 ERTAMTASLREQVAG
+115 ERTDMTASLREQVAG
-130 VSNAGENL
+130 VSTAGESL
-138 RKEAASLVTALRKPQ
+138 RKETASLVAALRKPQ
-153 VRGAWGEMQLQRT
+153 IRGAWGEMQLQRT

-177 FQTQQTTTAQGTPQR
+177 FQTQQTTTAQGAPQR
-192 PDMTVRLSGDR
+192 PDMTVKLPGGR
-203 CIHID
+203 CIHVD

-213 AAFLDAAECEDPEEY
+213 AAFLEAAQCDDAEEY

-263 CFLPSDAFLQAAL
+263 CFLPSDALLQAAL
-276 QEMPDLHEYA
+276 QEIPDLHEYA

-318 AAEVAALGRDLHK
+318 ATEVAALRRDLHK

-343 GRSLN
+343 GRSLT
-348 STVRAYNTLLGGMET
+348 STVRAYNSALGSLET

-368 ARRFEDLGV
+368 ARRFEHLGV
-377 TDEDISSPAPIEET
+377 TADDITSPAPIEEA
-391 VRPLTAPE
+391 VRPLTSPE
-399 LTEHQGED
+399 LTENQTE
-407 DSPTSVVGRAT
+407 
-418 LAQLRRQ
+418 
-425 GEGQ
+425 EGPPE

>member
-11 LVIGLAIGVGIG
+11 LAIGVTLG
-23 WLIAQLRASQRVA
+23 WLIAQLRASQRIA
-36 EATTT
+36 EATS
-41 AQVAT
+41 AAHVAT

-52 EKVTADRDALATQ
+52 EKIATDRDALATQ
-65 FRALSAQSM
+65 FKALSAQTM
-74 ADQDERSTRAAQRTM
+74 ADQNERATRSAQRTM

-115 ERTAMTASLREQVAG
+115 ERTDMTASLREQVAG
-130 VSNAGENL
+130 VSTAGESL
-138 RKEAASLVTALRKPQ
+138 RKETASLVAALRKPQ
-153 VRGAWGEMQLQRT
+153 IRGAWGEMQLQRT

-177 FQTQQTTTAQGTPQR
+177 FQTQQTTTAQGAPQR
-192 PDMTVRLSGDR
+192 PDMTVKLSGRR
-203 CIHID
+203 CIHVD

-213 AAFLDAAECEDPEEY
+213 AAFLEAAQCDDAEEY

-263 CFLPSDAFLQAAL
+263 CFLPSDALLQAAL
-276 QEMPDLHEYA
+276 QEIPDLHEYA

-318 AAEVAALGRDLHK
+318 ATEVAALGRDLHK

-343 GRSLN
+343 GRSLT
-348 STVRAYNTLLGGMET
+348 STVRAYNSALGSLET

-368 ARRFEDLGV
+368 ARRFEHLGV
-377 TDEDISSPAPIEET
+377 TADDIASPAPIEEA
-391 VRPLTAPE
+391 VRPLTSPE
-399 LTEHQGED
+399 LTENQTE
-407 DSPTSVVGRAT
+407 
-418 LAQLRRQ
+418 
-425 GEGQ
+425 EGPPE

>member
-11 LVIGLAIGVGIG
+11 LAIGVALG
-23 WLIAQLRASQRVA
+23 WLIAQLRTSQRIA
-36 EATTT
+36 EATS
-41 AQVAT
+41 AARVAT

-52 EKVTADRDALATQ
+52 EKIATDRDALATL
-65 FRALSAQSM
+65 FKALSAQSM
-74 ADQDERSTRAAQRTM
+74 ADQNERATQSAQRTM

-115 ERTAMTASLREQVAG
+115 ERTDMTASLREQVAG
-130 VSNAGENL
+130 VSTAGESL
-138 RKEAASLVTALRKPQ
+138 RKETASLVAALRKPQ
-153 VRGAWGEMQLQRT
+153 IRGAWGEMQLQRT

-177 FQTQQTTTAQGTPQR
+177 FQTQQTTTAQGAPQR
-192 PDMTVRLSGDR
+192 PDMTVKLSGRR
-203 CIHID
+203 CIHVD

-213 AAFLDAAECEDPEEY
+213 AAFLEAAQCDDAEEY

-253 TDLDSPEFVV
+253 ADLDSPEFVV
-263 CFLPSDAFLQAAL
+263 CFLPSDALLQAAL
-276 QEMPDLHEYA
+276 QEIPDLHEYA

-318 AAEVAALGRDLHK
+318 ATEVAALGRDLHK

-343 GRSLN
+343 GRSLT
-348 STVRAYNTLLGGMET
+348 STVRAYNSALGSLET

-368 ARRFEDLGV
+368 ARRFEHLGV
-377 TDEDISSPAPIEET
+377 TADDIASPAPIEEA
-391 VRPLTAPE
+391 VRPLTSPE
-399 LTEHQGED
+399 LTENQTE
-407 DSPTSVVGRAT
+407 VG
-418 LAQLRRQ
+418 LP
-425 GEGQ
+425 E

>member
-11 LVIGLAIGVGIG
+11 LAIGVALG
-23 WLIAQLRASQRVA
+23 WLIAQLRASQRIA
-36 EATTT
+36 EATS
-41 AQVAT
+41 AAHVAT

-52 EKVTADRDALATQ
+52 EKIATDRDALATQ
-65 FRALSAQSM
+65 FKALSAQTM
-74 ADQDERSTRAAQRTM
+74 ADQNERATRSAQRTM

-115 ERTAMTASLREQVAG
+115 ERTDMTASLREQVAG
-130 VSNAGENL
+130 VSTAGESL
-138 RKEAASLVTALRKPQ
+138 RKETASLVAALRKPQ
-153 VRGAWGEMQLQRT
+153 IRGAWGEMQLQRT

-177 FQTQQTTTAQGTPQR
+177 FQTQQTTTAQGAPQR
-192 PDMTVRLSGDR
+192 PDMTVKLPGGR
-203 CIHID
+203 CIHVD

-213 AAFLDAAECEDPEEY
+213 AAFLEAAQCDDAEEY

-263 CFLPSDAFLQAAL
+263 CFLPSDALLQAAL
-276 QEMPDLHEYA
+276 QEIPDLHEYA

-318 AAEVAALGRDLHK
+318 ATEVAALRRDLHK

-343 GRSLN
+343 GRSLT
-348 STVRAYNTLLGGMET
+348 STVRAYNSALGSLET

-368 ARRFEDLGV
+368 ARRFEHLGV
-377 TDEDISSPAPIEET
+377 TADDIASPAPIEEA
-391 VRPLTAPE
+391 VRPLTSPE
-399 LTEHQGED
+399 LTENQTE
-407 DSPTSVVGRAT
+407 VG
-418 LAQLRRQ
+418 LP
-425 GEGQ
+425 E

>member
-11 LVIGLAIGVGIG
+11 LAIGVALG
-23 WLIAQLRASQRVA
+23 WLIAQLRTSQRIA
-36 EATTT
+36 EATS
-41 AQVAT
+41 AARVAT

-52 EKVTADRDALATQ
+52 EKIATDRDALATQ
-65 FRALSAQSM
+65 FKALSAQSM
-74 ADQDERSTRAAQRTM
+74 ADQNERATQSAQRTM

-115 ERTAMTASLREQVAG
+115 ERTDMTASLREQVAG
-130 VSNAGENL
+130 VSTAGESL
-138 RKEAASLVTALRKPQ
+138 RKETASLVAALRKPQ
-153 VRGAWGEMQLQRT
+153 IRGAWGEMQLQRT

-177 FQTQQTTTAQGTPQR
+177 FQTQQTTTAQGAPQR
-192 PDMTVRLSGDR
+192 PDMTVKLPGGR
-203 CIHID
+203 CIHVD

-213 AAFLDAAECEDPEEY
+213 AAFLEAAQCDDAEEY

-263 CFLPSDAFLQAAL
+263 CFLPSEALLQAAL
-276 QEMPDLHEYA
+276 QEIPDLHEYA

-318 AAEVAALGRDLHK
+318 ATEVAALRRDLHK

-343 GRSLN
+343 GRSLT
-348 STVRAYNTLLGGMET
+348 STVRAYNSALGSLET

-368 ARRFEDLGV
+368 ARRFERLGV
-377 TDEDISSPAPIEET
+377 TADDIASPAPIEEA
-391 VRPLTAPE
+391 VRPLTSPE
-399 LTEHQGED
+399 LTENQTE
-407 DSPTSVVGRAT
+407 VG
-418 LAQLRRQ
+418 LP
-425 GEGQ
+425 E

>member
-11 LVIGLAIGVGIG
+11 LAIGVALG
-23 WLIAQLRASQRVA
+23 WLIAQLRASQRIA
-36 EATTT
+36 EATS
-41 AQVAT
+41 AAHVAT

-52 EKVTADRDALATQ
+52 EKIATDRDALATQ
-65 FRALSAQSM
+65 FKALSAQTM
-74 ADQDERSTRAAQRTM
+74 ADQNERATRSAQRTM

-115 ERTAMTASLREQVAG
+115 ERTDMTASLREQVAG
-130 VSNAGENL
+130 VSTAGESL
-138 RKEAASLVTALRKPQ
+138 RKETASLVAALRKPQ
-153 VRGAWGEMQLQRT
+153 IRGAWGEMQLQRT

-177 FQTQQTTTAQGTPQR
+177 FQTQQTTTAQGAPQR
-192 PDMTVRLSGDR
+192 PDMTVKLPGGR
-203 CIHID
+203 CIHVD

-213 AAFLDAAECEDPEEY
+213 AAFLEAAQCDDAEEY

-263 CFLPSDAFLQAAL
+263 CFLPSDALLQAAL
-276 QEMPDLHEYA
+276 QEIPDLHEYA

-318 AAEVAALGRDLHK
+318 ATEVAALRRDLHK

-343 GRSLN
+343 GRSLT
-348 STVRAYNTLLGGMET
+348 STVRAYNSALGSLET

-368 ARRFEDLGV
+368 ARRFEHLGV
-377 TDEDISSPAPIEET
+377 TADDIASPAPIEEA
-391 VRPLTAPE
+391 VRPLTSPE
-399 LTEHQGED
+399 LTENQTE
-407 DSPTSVVGRAT
+407 
-418 LAQLRRQ
+418 
-425 GEGQ
+425 EGPPE

>member
-11 LVIGLAIGVGIG
+11 LAIGVALG
-23 WLIAQLRASQRVA
+23 WLIAQLRASQRIA
-36 EATTT
+36 EATS
-41 AQVAT
+41 AAHVAT

-52 EKVTADRDALATQ
+52 EKIATDRDALATQ
-65 FRALSAQSM
+65 FKALSAQTM
-74 ADQDERSTRAAQRTM
+74 ADQNERATRSAQRTM

-115 ERTAMTASLREQVAG
+115 ERTDMTASLREQVAG
-130 VSNAGENL
+130 VSTAGESL
-138 RKEAASLVTALRKPQ
+138 RKETASLVAALRKPQ
-153 VRGAWGEMQLQRT
+153 IRGAWGEMQLQRT

-177 FQTQQTTTAQGTPQR
+177 FQTQQTTTAQGAPQR
-192 PDMTVRLSGDR
+192 PDMTVKLPGGR
-203 CIHID
+203 CIHVD

-213 AAFLDAAECEDPEEY
+213 AAFLEAAQCDDAEEY

-263 CFLPSDAFLQAAL
+263 CFLPSDALLQAAL
-276 QEMPDLHEYA
+276 QEIPGLHEYA

-318 AAEVAALGRDLHK
+318 ATEVAALRRDLHK

-343 GRSLN
+343 GRSLT
-348 STVRAYNTLLGGMET
+348 STVRAYNSALGSLET

-368 ARRFEDLGV
+368 ARRFEHLGV
-377 TDEDISSPAPIEET
+377 TADDITSPAPIEEA
-391 VRPLTAPE
+391 VRPLTSPE
-399 LTEHQGED
+399 LTENQTE
-407 DSPTSVVGRAT
+407 
-418 LAQLRRQ
+418 
-425 GEGQ
+425 EGPPE